1 MLPSAPCGV
10 WGLFPSRRRGGAAP
24 GAVLPTTASVATHSR
39 GHWAEGLQLLQM
51 VPPVS
56 SQDLALRRQGLS
68 EMWCF
73 LFPQENFK
81 LIKGKQ
87 FPP

>member
-1 MLPSAPCGV
+1 MLLTA
-10 WGLFPSRRRGGAAP
+10 
-24 GAVLPTTASVATHSR
+24 ASVSAHSE
-39 GHWAEGLQLLQM
+39 GHWAEGSQQLQM
-51 VPPVS
+51 VLAANG
-56 SQDLALRRQGLS
+56 QDLALQRQGLS

-87 FPP
+87 IPP